1 MSYVYTV
8 PAQSNFTYARKKS
21 TAFPAPISP
30 KLTIPEQYYV
40 HIRYSNFTHM
50 DNKCGKY
57 RKKFVHIP
65 RKV

>member
-1 MSYVYTV
+1 M
-8 PAQSNFTYARKKS
+8 
-21 TAFPAPISP
+21 AFPAPISP

-40 HIRYSNFTHM
+40 ISVIPNFTQM

-57 RKKFVHIP
+57 RKKFIHIP